1 MTGCRLVDQSIDLVP
16 VADHRGDQFP
26 RQIRRDGI
34 AFRVGQMAF
43 QDRLGG
49 PLSEVRLE
57 DRRQRESTSGAS
69 SALPVSLRR
78 HRR

>member
-1 MTGCRLVDQSIDLVP
+1 MTGSRLVDQRVDLVP
-16 VADHRGDQFP
+16 VADDRGDQVTGE
-26 RQIRRDGI
+26 IGRDGV
-34 AFRVGQMAF
+34 AFRLGEMAF
-43 QDRLGG
+43 EDRLGG

-69 SALPVSLRR
+69 SPLPVSLRR

>member
-1 MTGCRLVDQSIDLVP
+1 MTGSRPVDQGVDLV
-16 VADHRGDQFP
+16 AISDHGGDQLAG
-26 RQIRRDGI
+26 QIGRHGI
-34 AFRVGQMAF
+34 AFRLCEMAL

-49 PLSEVRLE
+49 ALSEVRLE

-69 SALPVSLRR
+69 SALPVSLRH